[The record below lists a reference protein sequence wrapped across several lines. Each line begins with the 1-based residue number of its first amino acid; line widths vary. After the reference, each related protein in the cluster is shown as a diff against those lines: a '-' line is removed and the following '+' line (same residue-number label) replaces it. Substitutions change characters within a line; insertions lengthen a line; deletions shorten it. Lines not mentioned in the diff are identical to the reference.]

1 MKLEGVKVVDLSVF
15 LPGPYLTMALA
26 DHGAEVIKVEP
37 PGEGDP
43 GRHIGL
49 SDGPSTV
56 FFRNVNRGKKSAL
69 IDLKT
74 PQGREALLQL
84 CDTADVFVESFRPGV
99 MQRLGVDYATV
110 SARNPRI
117 VYCSISAFGQDGPY
131 RDRPAHD
138 LATMALAGAIGLTL
152 GRDGAPAIPGVAVAD
167 IVSSLQALSGV
178 LMALY
183 RRDRTGRGDYIDVA
197 MQHAAL
203 AALPNVMGAAMSGQ
217 PQPNP
222 KHERST
228 GGSAFYQV
236 YETADGRHLVLGA
249 QELKFVRTLLE
260 RLCHSDLV
268 PLCEQGP
275 GPHQAPVIAF
285 LQGIFREKPLAD
297 WRIWFEGMD
306 VSFAPVNTLREAID
320 DPNVRA
326 RGLILKDDL
335 GREHIAPVVRY
346 LDEPA
351 QPSLREPELGEHNRA
366 IERALIV
373 PIELLDPDD
382 VAVVAACL
390 QASDEGPFFPDW
402 EFQTLFGVER
412 SELRRVRM
420 RWPNVSLT
428 EETVY
433 VSVMNSVCHLLVYPH
448 GEEEAL
454 LRYVPEG
461 RDRIQRLG
469 HKLNARLS

>member
-1 MKLEGVKVVDLSVF
+1 MKLEGLKVVDLSVF

-43 GRHIGL
+43 GRHIGF

-56 FFRNVNRGKKSAL
+56 FFRNVNRGKKSVVL
-69 IDLKT
+69 DLKS
-74 PQGREALLQL
+74 PEGRKALLQL
-84 CDTADVFVESFRPGV
+84 CDAADVFIESYRPGV

-110 SARNPRI
+110 AARNPRI

-138 LATMALAGAIGLTL
+138 LATMALGGAIGITL

-167 IVSSLQALSGV
+167 VVSALQALSGV

-183 RRDRTGRGDYIDVA
+183 RRERTGRGDCIDVA

-228 GGSAFYQV
+228 GGSAFYQI

-249 QELKFVRTLLE
+249 QELKFVRILLGKLG
-260 RLCHSDLV
+260 RPDLA
-268 PLCEQGP
+268 PLCERGP

-285 LQGIFREKPLAD
+285 LQGVFRGKPLAD
-297 WRIWFEGMD
+297 WRAWFEGLD
-306 VSFAPVNTLREAID
+306 VSFAPVNTLREALD
-320 DPNVRA
+320 DPNIRA
-326 RGLILKDDL
+326 RGLILADGL
-335 GREHIAPVVRY
+335 GREHIAPVVRF
-346 LDEPA
+346 LEEPA
-351 QPSLREPELGEHNRA
+351 QPQLREPGLGEHND
-366 IERALIV
+366 
-373 PIELLDPDD
+373 LL
-382 VAVVAACL
+382 
-390 QASDEGPFFPDW
+390 ASLKPKP
-402 EFQTLFGVER
+402 
-412 SELRRVRM
+412 
-420 RWPNVSLT
+420 
-428 EETVY
+428 
-433 VSVMNSVCHLLVYPH
+433 
-448 GEEEAL
+448 
-454 LRYVPEG
+454 
-461 RDRIQRLG
+461 
-469 HKLNARLS
+469 